1 MNKTNNVKSE
11 GISFF
16 LKSNDEL
23 VTMDELNRCLNRSRD
38 PRGLLTDIGGVLG
51 DEALVKRYGLGVIRE
66 QVMLKFGNP
75 QFGQVV
81 CADLCASVPF
91 VPFWVNNPKG
101 FMAGMV
107 NLWQSGSIE
116 PGTVANLTNGAFNL
130 CYSRA
135 KVSTLYE
142 YAKEEV
148 RVAREGNSMK
158 YKDVVDAP
166 PCFVQSRFEKGDKQI
181 SK

>member
-1 MNKTNNVKSE
+1 MEKTNNVKN
-11 GISFF
+11 GGVSFF
-16 LKSNDEL
+16 LKSKDEL
-23 VTMDELNRCLNRSRD
+23 VTVDDLFRSVNRSRD
-38 PRGLLTDIGGVLG
+38 PRGLLADIGGVLG
-51 DEALVKRYGLGVIRE
+51 DEALVKRYGLDVIRE

-81 CADLCASVPF
+81 CADLCASIPF

-107 NLWQSGSIE
+107 NLWQTGIIE

-148 RVAREGNSMK
+148 RVAEGGNAKK
-158 YKDVVDAP
+158 YKDIVDAP
-166 PCFVQSRFEKGDKQI
+166 PCFVYSRFEKENKQI

>member
-11 GISFF
+11 GISIFF
-16 LKSNDEL
+16 KANDEL
-23 VTMDELNRCLNRSRD
+23 VTVDELCRCLNRSRD
-38 PRGLLTDIGGVLG
+38 PRGLLADIGGVLD
-51 DEALVKRYGLGVIRE
+51 DEALVKQYGLGVIRE

-75 QFGQVV
+75 QFDQVV

-91 VPFWVNNPKG
+91 VPFWVNNPRG

-107 NLWQSGSIE
+107 NLWQTGIIE

-135 KVSTLYE
+135 KVSSLYE

-148 RVAREGNSMK
+148 RVAREDNSK
-158 YKDVVDAP
+158 RYKDVLDAP
-166 PCFVQSRFEKGDKQI
+166 PCFVSGRFEKENK
-181 SK
+181 

>member
-1 MNKTNNVKSE
+1 MEKTNNVKN
-11 GISFF
+11 GGVSFF
-16 LKSNDEL
+16 LKSKDEL
-23 VTMDELNRCLNRSRD
+23 VTVDDLFRSVNRSRD
-38 PRGLLTDIGGVLG
+38 PRGLLADIGGVLG
-51 DEALVKRYGLGVIRE
+51 DEALVKQYGLDVIRE

-107 NLWQSGSIE
+107 NLWQSGIIE

>member
-1 MNKTNNVKSE
+1 MQKINNVKN
-11 GISFF
+11 GGVSFF
-16 LKSNDEL
+16 LKSRDEL
-23 VTMDELNRCLNRSRD
+23 VTMDDLCRSVNRSHD
-38 PRGLLTDIGGVLG
+38 PRGLLAHIGGMLA
-51 DEALVKRYGLGVIRE
+51 DEALVKQYGLDVIRE
-66 QVMLKFGNP
+66 QVMLRYGNP

-81 CADLCASVPF
+81 CADLCASIPF

-107 NLWQSGSIE
+107 NLWQTGIIE

-148 RVAREGNSMK
+148 RVAVKGNAKK
-158 YKDVVDAP
+158 YKDIVDAP
-166 PCFVQSRFEKGDKQI
+166 PCFVFSRFEKENKKNI
-181 SK
+181 K